1 MIILFSAQLKIESK
15 NCNIPIFIYLKI
27 ENKKFNTNVLILKNQ
42 IKCENSF

>member
-1 MIILFSAQLKIESK
+1 MTILFSAQLKIESK